1 MMNVQ
6 RLRLAVQIISFAV
19 LIYGGLF
26 AIDLGNRLPTFACSY
41 VPDHGGGCFLVGF
54 QHMLARPLPEFLGE
68 EGLRV
73 LKALGI
79 ASLWAIVLNKA
90 WCGWIC
96 PFGLLQDLLTKVRV
110 WLSIDVSRFSW
121 ITRRRYKSVK
131 YIILALLILIPLGI
145 GNGLIARDWTAPYC
159 QMCPARP
166 LLPLF
171 QGDTSQFTVNF
182 LSLPTILLTSAA
194 IVLVGLMFTTSFVKR
209 RFLCSYCPMLAFL
222 SLFDKIG
229 LFSLKKDGS
238 KCTRCGNCYRA
249 CPMEIR
255 EIEEEKSLKNLVTQD
270 CILCLRCVEACPEN
284 QALEAQFA
292 GFTFLKADAEAFLAR
307 QGVEDGTAR
316 GRETQKIKRKRA

>member
-1 MMNVQ
+1 MNVQ
-6 RLRLAVQIISFAV
+6 RIRLIVQFISFVV

-54 QHMLARPLPEFLGE
+54 QHMLSRPLPEFLGE
-68 EGLRV
+68 QGIRL

-96 PFGLLQDLLTKVRV
+96 PFGFLQDLLTKLRT
-110 WLSIDVSRFSW
+110 WLSIDLSRFSW
-121 ITRRRYKSVK
+121 VTHKRYKSVK
-131 YIILALLILIPLGI
+131 YILLALLVLIPLGI
-145 GNGLIARDWTAPYC
+145 GNGLISRDWTAPYC
-159 QMCPARP
+159 QLCPARP

-171 QGDTSQFTVNF
+171 QGDTTQFAINF
-182 LSLPTILLTSAA
+182 LSVPTMLLTGGA
-194 IVLVGLMFTTSFVKR
+194 IILVGLMFTTAFVKR

-222 SLFDKIG
+222 SLFDKVG

-255 EIEEEKSLKNLVTQD
+255 EIEEEKGLKNLVTQD

-284 QALEAQFA
+284 RALEAQFA
-292 GFTFLKADAEAFLAR
+292 GFSFLKADAEAFLAR
-307 QGVEDGTAR
+307 QEAATGGGTPSTTR
-316 GRETQKIKRKRA
+316 RRKGK